1 MSTLDRRTDASLAS
15 PLATPASPDPRTA
28 PRKGRARL
36 LRGAALVLAAIGIT
50 LAANWYFQVW
60 RYLEST
66 DNATI
71 QGDIAIL
78 AARIEG
84 HVAEILVADNQHVV
98 AGQSLIRLDDRD
110 WRARLAEAEAA
121 ASAAAAAVETADRQV
136 VQQDAAI
143 AQAVAALDQAKAEA
157 VRARADAG
165 RASSLVGGGWTS
177 RQALDRAEADT
188 RKADAG
194 VAAAQAAIESARAQK
209 SVLEATAAERRAALS
224 RAQATVEVARIDLDN
239 TVIRAPFAG
248 QVGNRAAQLGQFVR
262 PGTNV
267 IALAPEAAALF
278 IVANFKETQL
288 ARMHP
293 GQPVAIGVDA
303 MGRTITGHVDSLAP
317 ATGALFSLLPPEN
330 ATGNFTKIVQ
340 RVPVRITIDGDQ
352 RAALLRPGLS
362 VVPTVDTR
370 DNPGAPKGVLAAMGT
385 TLSHLMAAFAR

>member
-1 MSTLDRRTDASLAS
+1 MSTLDRRTDASLA
-15 PLATPASPDPRTA
+15 TPASPDVP
-28 PRKGRARL
+28 PPSRKGWARL
-36 LRGAALVLAAIGIT
+36 LRAAVLLLVAAGIALAV
-50 LAANWYFQVW
+50 NWYLQVW

-78 AARIEG
+78 AARLEG
-84 HVAEILVADNQHVV
+84 HVAEILVADNQHVG
-98 AGQSLIRLDDRD
+98 AGQPLIRLDDRD

-136 VQQDAAI
+136 TQQDAAI
-143 AQAVAALDQAKAEA
+143 AQAGAALDQARAEA

-165 RASSLVGGGWTS
+165 RANSLVGGGWTS

-194 VAAAQAAIESARAQK
+194 VAAAESAIESARAQK
-209 SVLEATAAERRAALS
+209 SVLEATAGERRAALT
-224 RAQATVEVARIDLDN
+224 RAQALVEIARIDLDN
-239 TVIRAPFAG
+239 TLIRAPFAG

-262 PGTNV
+262 AGTNL
-267 IALAPEAAALF
+267 IALAPEAGRLYV
-278 IVANFKETQL
+278 VANFKETQL
-288 ARMHP
+288 ARMRP
-293 GQPVAIGVDA
+293 GQPVSIRVDA
-303 MGRTITGHVDSLAP
+303 MGTSLAGHVDSLAP

-340 RVPVRITIDGDQ
+340 RVPVRITLDHPDG
-352 RAALLRPGLS
+352 AALLRPGLS

-370 DNPGAPKGVLAAMGT
+370 DDPTQPQSVLASAT
-385 TLSHLMAAFAR
+385 ATLSRLSAAAR